1 LWNQGKKV
9 RVSCNPDDV
18 SRISVYDAINLQF
31 ICYAEQNQLVGYGPV
46 GEEHLREGIRKKN
59 QVLRVAKQYR
69 KTQRDTFTDL
79 PTLTIRAQQD
89 AQLPE
94 PVEAAATMRPVRTQ
108 LDGQVVIQ
116 RQAATRRAVK
126 KAAGAEDME
135 TVPEI
140 DLGIA
145 LDSPIWMAQ
154 MELERDI
161 RQMQE
166 EETRRKREEFW
177 RQYEK

>member
-1 LWNQGKKV
+1 
-9 RVSCNPDDV
+9 
-18 SRISVYDAINLQF
+18 
-31 ICYAEQNQLVGYGPV
+31 
-46 GEEHLREGIRKKN
+46 
-59 QVLRVAKQYR
+59 
-69 KTQRDTFTDL
+69 
-79 PTLTIRAQQD
+79 
-89 AQLPE
+89 
-94 PVEAAATMRPVRTQ
+94 MRPVRTQ
-108 LDGQVVIQ
+108 LDGQVVLQ